1 MVYSQPRNIF
11 VKRDV
16 KLTEPPDAEPHV
28 RWCERSAAKAVSYS
42 ILVRANY
49 TNLQKGFHET
59 TEYLEVFLRNL
70 LLNEKNELHN
80 RNLHISGL
88 LDEEKVDI
96 GDTKVDIENGKV
108 DIQDKKVD
116 IDSVLSEKGSDFS
129 VKTTIHIHRL
139 FEKFG
144 FDEVFGRSAVMEL
157 LELKGSGASKLIS
170 NLVQADIIEPV
181 SGHGK
186 GKYKFKK

>member
-1 MVYSQPRNIF
+1 MVTRIVPT
-11 VKRDV
+11 
-16 KLTEPPDAEPHV
+16 TEFN
-28 RWCERSAAKAVSYS
+28 
-42 ILVRANY
+42 ANY
-49 TNLQKGFHET
+49 TNLQKGIHET

-88 LDEEKVDI
+88 LNEEKVDI
-96 GDTKVDIENGKV
+96 RDLKVDIE
-108 DIQDKKVD
+108 
-116 IDSVLSEKGSDFS
+116 SVLFEKGRDFS

-139 FEKFG
+139 FERFG

-157 LELKGSGASKLIS
+157 LELKGSGASKLLS

>member
-1 MVYSQPRNIF
+1 VDIG
-11 VKRDV
+11 D
-16 KLTEPPDAEPHV
+16 T
-28 RWCERSAAKAVSYS
+28 
-42 ILVRANY
+42 
-49 TNLQKGFHET
+49 
-59 TEYLEVFLRNL
+59 
-70 LLNEKNELHN
+70 
-80 RNLHISGL
+80 
-88 LDEEKVDI
+88 KVDI

-157 LELKGSGASKLIS
+157 LELKGSGASKLLS
-170 NLVQADIIEPV
+170 NLVKADIIEPV